1 MRREVN
7 DMNQK
12 EVLLWL
18 KEKDQGRLEE
28 LWHRGDTA
36 RRENVG
42 DEVHLRG
49 LIEISNYC
57 ARQCGYCGLR
67 AGNKELERYRM
78 KEEEIM
84 ACVEEAERYGYGTV
98 VLQSGED
105 DGIETEWLAS
115 MVHRI
120 KAETPLAVTLSMGER
135 PDKDLE
141 AWRKEGADRYL
152 LRFETSDPDLYHL
165 IHPSFPGRSIHRIEI
180 LKRLRS
186 MGYQIGSGVM
196 IGIPGQTY
204 ESLAGDIEIF
214 RGLDLDMVGV
224 GPYIPHPE
232 TPVATGEW
240 KFFIPD
246 EEQVPNTEEMTY
258 KVIAL
263 TRMICPEANIP
274 STTALATIN
283 RELGRELGLMR
294 GANVVMPNLTPSK
307 YRALYEIY
315 PSKACIGETAWECHS
330 CLTHRIQSIGRR
342 VGVGRGDRIHRID
355 SMGSLL
361 VERKARLKKEGF
373 KDKGLLI

>member
-7 DMNQK
+7 DMNQRGM
-12 EVLLWL
+12 LLWL
-18 KEKDQGRLEE
+18 REKDQGRLEE
-28 LWHRGDTA
+28 LWHRGDTV

-84 ACVEEAERYGYGTV
+84 ACVEEAERCGYGTV

-141 AWRKEGADRYL
+141 AWRKAGADRYL

-180 LKRLRS
+180 LRRLRS

-214 RGLDLDMVGV
+214 RELDLDMVGV

-274 STTALATIN
+274 STTALAMIN

-294 GANVVMPNLTPSK
+294 GANVVMPNLTPLK

-315 PSKACIGETAWECHS
+315 PSKAGVRETAWECHS
-330 CLTHRIQSIGRR
+330 CLTHLIQSMGRR
-342 VGVGRGDRIHRID
+342 IGIGRGDRIHRID

-361 VERKARLKKEGF
+361 VERKLGLKKRVLRI
-373 KDKGLLI
+373 KVC

>member
-28 LWHRGDTA
+28 LWHRGDTV

-165 IHPSFPGRSIHRIEI
+165 IHPSLPGRSIHRIEI

-246 EEQVPNTEEMTY
+246 EEQVSNTEEMTY

-315 PSKACIGETAWECHS
+315 PSKACIGETARECHS
-330 CLTHRIQSIGRR
+330 CLNHRIQSIGRR
-342 VGVGRGDRIHRID
+342 VGGGRGDRIHRID

-361 VERKARLKKEGF
+361 VERKARPKKEGF

>member
-1 MRREVN
+1 
-7 DMNQK
+7 MNRS
-12 EVLLWL
+12 EILLWL
-18 KEKDQGRLEE
+18 KEEEEGRLEE
-28 LWHRGDTA
+28 LWHQADTV

-57 ARQCGYCGLR
+57 VRQCGYCGLR

-84 ACVEEAERYGYGTV
+84 ACVEEAERCGYGTV

-105 DGIETEWLAS
+105 DGIETEWLANT
-115 MVHRI
+115 VHRI

-141 AWRKEGADRYL
+141 AWRKAGADRYL

-165 IHPSFPGRSIHRIEI
+165 IHPSLSGRSRHRVEI
-180 LKRLRS
+180 LRRLRS

-246 EEQVPNTEEMTY
+246 EEQVPNTEDMTY
-258 KVIAL
+258 KLIAL
-263 TRMICPEANIP
+263 TRMLCPEANIP

-283 RELGRELGLMR
+283 IEQGRELGLMR

-315 PSKACIGETAWECHS
+315 PSKACIRETAWECHS

-342 VGVGRGDRIHRID
+342 AGVGRGDRIHRID
-355 SMGSLL
+355 SRGSLL
-361 VERKARLKKEGF
+361 VERKERPKKEGF
-373 KDKGLLI
+373 KNKGLLI